1 VTIILAAPGEAFR
14 ARAQALLRD
23 AGYLDVQLAE
33 SAGALRAAL
42 SDAPD
47 PLVLAGDDWPLS
59 RPLLRQ
65 AVRADAPAILLLRD
79 ARASTARVALSC
91 GASGVLDLDVRAAAL
106 ATALDAVRSG
116 LRVLD
121 RFGPAPEMSSAAAAR
136 WRELPE
142 SSARSAVGASALTA
156 RERQAL
162 ALIASGTSNKG
173 IARVLGVS
181 VNTVKFHLAAAFS
194 KLEVTTRAEAVA
206 EAMRRGEIAL

>member
-47 PLVLAGDDWPLS
+47 PLVLAGDDW
-59 RPLLRQ
+59 
-65 AVRADAPAILLLRD
+65 PAILLLRD